1 MSCGRGGLS
10 FHRSSSFFALVLLLV
25 RHPQSRP
32 PSSRILYPCKPFFED
47 VEFNR
52 LCLEAKLAVVKCRR
66 FVMFKLGHRVE
77 WGCFSSFLIHSFSSS
92 CHISDAASFHPVDQ
106 LERPQGELGG
116 EGDEDLVEVP
126 LAECSSV
133 SRTTNKGVGDQL
145 FLAQVA
151 GYMERTFRVS
161 FMALNVSTDSLPP
174 TFSVL

>member
-25 RHPQSRP
+25 RHPQRRP

-77 WGCFSSFLIHSFSSS
+77 WGLFPASLLHSFFLLPILFS
-92 CHISDAASFHPVDQ
+92 
-106 LERPQGELGG
+106 LGLP
-116 EGDEDLVEVP
+116 EGLP
-126 LAECSSV
+126 LAILQTNWSTLRVNWEPKGTRTWSKCPLPSAHPYLGRLTRAVAIRSFWPRWRDTWNGDSV
-133 SRTTNKGVGDQL
+133 FPAWR
-145 FLAQVA
+145 
-151 GYMERTFRVS
+151 
-161 FMALNVSTDSLPP
+161 
-174 TFSVL
+174 